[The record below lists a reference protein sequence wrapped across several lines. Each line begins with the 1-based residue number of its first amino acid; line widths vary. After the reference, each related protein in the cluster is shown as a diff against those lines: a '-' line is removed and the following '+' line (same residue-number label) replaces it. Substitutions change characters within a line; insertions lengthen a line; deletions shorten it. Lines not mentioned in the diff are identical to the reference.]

1 MGPASSSALAP
12 AVVSWDERIARA
24 RSLGA
29 SGSPASDILVFY
41 ANLAEYQ
48 RSVRVP
54 SAPILPDGSVRDFEN
69 AIDFDAASRAVAPFL
84 TWLQRNGPATLAQHA
99 SGWRSIAPQRWRN
112 LMIERV
118 VEGEID
124 PGGEAEATAFVVDAI
139 LQPYAES
146 AAAALRD
153 NGSALPAM
161 VASRRCP
168 VCDGA
173 PVVAALREE
182 GHGARRVLICGLCAS
197 EWSFQRVQ
205 CPSCEEG
212 RFDALPVYTADGTEH
227 VRVDACDTCR
237 TYIKTVDLTK
247 DGLAVPLVDDLATLP
262 LDLWARDRGYHR
274 LYPNLLR
281 L

>member
-1 MGPASSSALAP
+1 M
-12 AVVSWDERIARA
+12 SWDERIARA

-41 ANLAEYQ
+41 AKLAEYE

-54 SAPILPDGSVRDFEN
+54 SSATQPAGSSRSFES
-69 AIDFDAASRAVAPFL
+69 AIDFDAASGSVAAFL
-84 TWLQRNGPATLAQHA
+84 SWLQRYGPAKLVQQA
-99 SGWRSIAPQRWRN
+99 SERRAIEPRRWRE

-118 VEGEID
+118 AGGEIRSD
-124 PGGEAEATAFVVDAI
+124 GDTDATAFVVDAV

-146 AAAALRD
+146 AAAAVGGGR
-153 NGSALPAM
+153 S
-161 VASRRCP
+161 VAAATAVSRRCP
-168 VCDGA
+168 VCSAA

-197 EWSFQRVQ
+197 EWGFPRVQ
-205 CPSCEEG
+205 CPVCEEG

-227 VRVDACDTCR
+227 VRVDACDSCR
-237 TYIKTVDLTK
+237 TYIKTVDLTR
-247 DGLAVPLVDDLATLP
+247 DGLAVPIVDDLATLP

-274 LYPNLLR
+274 LHPNLLR

>member
-1 MGPASSSALAP
+1 M
-12 AVVSWDERIARA
+12 SWDERIARA

-29 SGSPASDILVFY
+29 SGSPAADILVFY
-41 ANLAEYQ
+41 GNLAEYQ
-48 RSVRVP
+48 RGVHVP
-54 SAPILPDGSVRDFEN
+54 APITQGNGSSRDFEN
-69 AIDFDAASRAVAPFL
+69 AIDFDAASQAVGAFL
-84 TWLQRNGPATLAQHA
+84 RWLQPHGPATLAQHA
-99 SGWRSIAPQRWRN
+99 SEWRSIEPGRWRE
-112 LMIERV
+112 LMLERV
-118 VEGEID
+118 VTGEV
-124 PGGEAEATAFVVDAI
+124 GEDVDEATAFVVDAV

-146 AAAALRD
+146 AAGALRERE
-153 NGSALPAM
+153 NPPTVT
-161 VASRRCP
+161 VAARRCP
-168 VCDGA
+168 ACGSA

-197 EWSFQRVQ
+197 EWGFLRVQ
-205 CPSCEEG
+205 CPACEEG

-247 DGLAVPLVDDLATLP
+247 DGLAVPIVDDLATLP

-274 LYPNLLR
+274 LHPNLLR